1 MTLKERVKNLCKNEG
16 VSMNQLEK
24 ELGFATGYISKL
36 DKSTPSSKYIQKIA
50 DYFNVSVDY
59 LMTGKEPTLTIGNVE
74 IDAELLLMSKKLKEY
89 ALKIRDLSEDK
100 QEAVFNVIDLLLVEK
115 TEVEEWKRL

>member
-115 TEVEEWKRL
+115 TEVEE

>member
-1 MTLKERVKNLCKNEG
+1 MTLKERVKNLCKSNG

-36 DKSTPSSKYIQKIA
+36 DKSTPNSKYIQKIA

-59 LMTGKEPTLTIGNVE
+59 LMTGKETEFSIEMAQKDVALSNMEEKV
-74 IDAELLLMSKKLKEY
+74 KEY
-89 ALKIRDLSEDK
+89 ALKIAGLDK
-100 QEAVFNVIDLLLVEK
+100 AKQDAIFALIDTYESK
-115 TEVEEWKRL
+115 EE